1 MQPNTMNVGTS
12 GQLPGG
18 LCPIVMASDEG
29 FSMPLAT
36 ALRSLVEHNRQH
48 WPIDV
53 HVLNNGFSAQARERV
68 ETSVPPGSLQLHW
81 RLVDTAA
88 FDNIE
93 LPPRLN
99 VMMFARLYIPHLFS
113 NTPTT
118 GSALTPT
125 VSTHPPRVLYLD
137 ADILVLGDLAPLC
150 QAELH
155 GAAIAAVPDWH
166 VAADTAAG
174 RWDDVAGLPAVQRYF
189 NSGMLLLDIAAC
201 LRHQVSQRA
210 LAFLQKHPDT
220 RLHDQDALNVACD
233 GLWQPLAAHWNFQA
247 HHAVRI
253 ARLPQQER
261 PAVAHFI
268 MGSKPWKPEASS
280 VNGALHDSYRN
291 RTQFRRSPWAQAWA
305 VLNREGH
312 RWFYRARRLLAKRP
326 TTVQPILR
334 KG

>member
-1 MQPNTMNVGTS
+1 MKANAMDDGANVSTQAS
-12 GQLPGG
+12 

-29 FSMPLAT
+29 FAMPLAT
-36 ALRSLVEHNRQH
+36 ALLSLVEHNRQH
-48 WPIDV
+48 WPIEV
-53 HVLNNGFSAQARERV
+53 HVLNNGFSAQGRARV

-88 FDNIE
+88 FDHIT

-113 NTPTT
+113 NTPAERQT
-118 GSALTPT
+118 LTPNAPT
-125 VSTHPPRVLYLD
+125 QPPRVLYLD
-137 ADILVLGDLAPLC
+137 ADILVLGDLAGLC
-150 QAELH
+150 QAELG

-174 RWDDVAGLPAVQRYF
+174 RWEDVAGLPAVQRYF
-189 NSGMLLLDIAAC
+189 NSGVLLIDIAAC
-201 LRHQVSQRA
+201 LKHQVSERA

-233 GLWQPLAAHWNFQA
+233 GLWKAMPAHWNFQA
-247 HHAVRI
+247 HHGIRI
-253 ARLPQQER
+253 ARLPPQER

-268 MGSKPWKPEASS
+268 MSAKPWKPQASS
-280 VNGALHDSYRN
+280 VNGSLHDAYRN
-291 RTQFRRSPWAQAWA
+291 RTQFRRSPWAQVMA

-312 RWFYRARRLLAKRP
+312 RWFFRARRLLAMRP
-326 TTVQPILR
+326 VSAPPTLR
-334 KG
+334 KS

>member
-1 MQPNTMNVGTS
+1 MPPNTLHEPSS
-12 GQLPGG
+12 GRPPAG

-29 FSMPLAT
+29 FAMPLAT
-36 ALRSLVEHNRQH
+36 ALRSLAEHHQPH
-48 WPIDV
+48 WPIEV
-53 HVLNNGFSAQARERV
+53 HVLNNGFSPPARARV
-68 ETSVPPGSLQLHW
+68 ETSVPPGSLRLHW

-113 NTPTT
+113 NKPANAPASTSSPT
-118 GSALTPT
+118 SQ
-125 VSTHPPRVLYLD
+125 PPRVLYLD

-174 RWDDVAGLPAVQRYF
+174 RWDDVAGLPAVKRYF
-189 NSGMLLLDIAAC
+189 NSGVLLIDIAAC
-201 LRHQVSQRA
+201 LQHQVSERA

-233 GLWQPLAAHWNFQA
+233 GLWRAMPARWNFQA
-247 HHAVRI
+247 HHAIRI
-253 ARLPQQER
+253 ARLPQHER

-268 MGSKPWKPEASS
+268 MGAKPWKPQASS

-291 RTQFRRSPWAQAWA
+291 RTQFRRSAWAQAMA
-305 VLNREGH
+305 VINREGH
-312 RWFYRARRLLAKRP
+312 RWFYRARRLLAK
-326 TTVQPILR
+326 QPAAAPPMLR